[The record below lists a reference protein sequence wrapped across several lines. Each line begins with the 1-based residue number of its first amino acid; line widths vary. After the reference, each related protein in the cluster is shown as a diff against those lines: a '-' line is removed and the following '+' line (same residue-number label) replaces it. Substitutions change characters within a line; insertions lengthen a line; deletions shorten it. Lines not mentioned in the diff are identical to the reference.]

1 MVNAQSAAQRAHLL
15 TGDPQYLTE
24 LDAGAGAAAETFAE
38 LNRQATAVAGLHLDL
53 ARLEHDLAS
62 WLAVLRAPVPA
73 PAAPVPAA
81 PTPASPVPSAAATA
95 ATTEAAAEAVR
106 AADPAPLLAGTARI
120 ADGVAAEKQR
130 LQAATSSDRT
140 RMMVLVGALTA
151 VLPALVGVLVVL
163 GLRRLARPLADLER
177 QVREAAHGDLTAPV
191 VDGSAR
197 PGLLRGLFAELEG
210 IRGLMTELRWDA
222 RRDQEALDQHGEAAV
237 AVFEFLVA
245 HSEPGPGV
253 DAHGYL
259 VAAEGLVAGDFCDV
273 LALPDGRTALVQ
285 GDASGHGVQAGLA
298 GAAAKAG
305 VSGAL
310 RLGHGPQV
318 AVEAAWGALAD
329 EDERFVTLAVAVL
342 DPRAGTVEWVNAGH
356 EPPVLRR
363 ADGAVERLD
372 GTGPLVSSM
381 IDPADRPWTTAR
393 TARAPGDLLVL
404 ATGVRRRTARSG
416 AGRRPPRRSGHRRLH
431 PVPGGRPARHRLAA
445 RRHHHPRRGAHRLNR
460 HPRHP
465 ATGRSPGRRDTPA
478 GRPFR
483 AAARRPAGRR
493 VDPAVAG

>member
-1 MVNAQSAAQRAHLL
+1 MARGRRGREAGRLTSGPADRRTREEIRDTGGADGGARGAGQNTVIRHHLEPAADAAEHLLTVVNAQSAAQRAHLL

-245 HSEPGPGV
+245 HSEPGPG
-253 DAHGYL
+253 G
-259 VAAEGLVAGDFCDV
+259 
-273 LALPDGRTALVQ
+273 
-285 GDASGHGVQAGLA
+285 
-298 GAAAKAG
+298 
-305 VSGAL
+305 
-310 RLGHGPQV
+310 
-318 AVEAAWGALAD
+318 
-329 EDERFVTLAVAVL
+329 
-342 DPRAGTVEWVNAGH
+342 
-356 EPPVLRR
+356 RR
-363 ADGAVERLD
+363 ARV
-372 GTGPLVSSM
+372 
-381 IDPADRPWTTAR
+381 
-393 TARAPGDLLVL
+393 
-404 ATGVRRRTARSG
+404 
-416 AGRRPPRRSGHRRLH
+416 
-431 PVPGGRPARHRLAA
+431 
-445 RRHHHPRRGAHRLNR
+445 
-460 HPRHP
+460 
-465 ATGRSPGRRDTPA
+465 PGRRR
-478 GRPFR
+478 GS
-483 AAARRPAGRR
+483 GRR
-493 VDPAVAG
+493 GLL